1 MRTKTFLLAACAI
14 HSVLLLV
21 FTYFSLK
28 SPFTSDEELML
39 LQFTS
44 GLKRKV
50 FQKNEKP
57 GSDRFLFI
65 SISWDKKLIDKLD
78 EYGTPIGKQPITDR
92 AIITRFLEILNQK
105 PGNHEFLMV
114 DIFFADSLG
123 DGSKDDQALAEQLQ
137 RTPNVLIPYHLT
149 SDNTPDYPIF
159 KASLGLAD
167 YEPTVDGQL
176 VKFNIVRDGKYKTMP
191 LLMYEQIT
199 GNTYKAGSILDRVG
213 DKPVMN
219 AFILDHRIFEEDLS
233 GNPPVYKKY
242 YLGELLS
249 LPPEVIHEFT
259 KDKIIVLG
267 DLDSGQDVHRTIHGN
282 MLGSVI
288 LLNTFL
294 ALENSDNQIT
304 WVFILF
310 LLTGYAIIS
319 YICFRQINILEG
331 WLLKWL
337 PLPNYVKELI
347 ESFASYLLYF
357 TLLSVLSYLLF
368 NFQLTILLISF
379 YMQVLEWVMKNF
391 IRNLACVQTP
401 KEIA

>member
-1 MRTKTFLLAACAI
+1 
-14 HSVLLLV
+14 
-21 FTYFSLK
+21 
-28 SPFTSDEELML
+28 
-39 LQFTS
+39 
-44 GLKRKV
+44 
-50 FQKNEKP
+50 
-57 GSDRFLFI
+57 
-65 SISWDKKLIDKLD
+65 
-78 EYGTPIGKQPITDR
+78 
-92 AIITRFLEILNQK
+92 
-105 PGNHEFLMV
+105 
-114 DIFFADSLG
+114 
-123 DGSKDDQALAEQLQ
+123 
-137 RTPNVLIPYHLT
+137 
-149 SDNTPDYPIF
+149 
-159 KASLGLAD
+159 
-167 YEPTVDGQL
+167 
-176 VKFNIVRDGKYKTMP
+176 
-191 LLMYEQIT
+191 
-199 GNTYKAGSILDRVG
+199 
-213 DKPVMN
+213 
-219 AFILDHRIFEEDLS
+219 LS
-233 GNPPVYKKY
+233 GNPTVYKKY

-337 PLPNYVKELI
+337 PLPTYVKELI